1 MQFDPN
7 RQPMHP
13 HDKKN
18 LVIFIVLSLLVWWS
32 FDHFVLAPRF
42 AATEAEQKDIAAQ
55 APLTKTGEDA
65 STTVIRPRDEVLAET
80 KRITI
85 DGPEMIGSIPLTGNR
100 FDDVS
105 LKNFFVDLKG
115 GKPVALLSPAESEYP
130 LYTES
135 GWLANASDIVVP
147 DKNTVWTV
155 KGNNILTPSNP
166 VILTWNNGQDLSFE
180 KQIQIDDHFLITVTQ
195 SVTNNGTK
203 SIDLYPYS
211 TITRR
216 GVPSDHGKAMGYEG
230 PVGYIGDELQEISYD
245 NLTEEGNKSFNALNG
260 WIGFGEKYWLSA
272 IMPEQLKNTTF
283 NFQTTINADDAKKNI
298 YQVDARGDKITIEPQ
313 KTVKSTTNFF
323 VGAKKIKL
331 LDGYEDKLNIKHF
344 DMAIDFGL
352 LYFLTKPLYF
362 LLITFHNWVG
372 NFGVAIIMLTFVVR
386 GAVFPLANKS
396 YRSFAGLRKIAPK
409 MADIKVRYGNDKPRL
424 QQELIKL
431 YETEKVNPMAGCL
444 PILLQMPIF
453 FAIYR
458 VMTIAVEMRH
468 APFFG
473 WIEDLSMRDP
483 LSIINLCGLIPI
495 DLPSFL
501 MIGPWS
507 LAMFIMMLFQKKLNP
522 PPQDQIQKDIANF
535 MPYVLTFT
543 LASFPSGLV
552 IYWAFS
558 NLLSVIQQS
567 VIMKMMGV
575 PIYLFSPDEAVA
587 HNDAHQ
593 QAAQEATEK
602 AKKEIE
608 EAKSKN
614 KKDEGETPSGN

>member
-1 MQFDPN
+1 MQFDPS

-18 LVIFIVLSLLVWWS
+18 LIIFVVLSLLIWWS

-42 AATEAEQKDIAAQ
+42 AANEAAQKVVAEQ
-55 APLTKTGEDA
+55 APETKTDEIATD
-65 STTVIRPRDEVLAET
+65 TIRPREDVLSET
-80 KRITI
+80 KRINI
-85 DGPEMIGSIPLTGNR
+85 DGPEIIGSIPLTGNR
-100 FDDVS
+100 FDDIS
-105 LKNFFVDLKG
+105 LKNFYVDLKDS
-115 GKPVALLSPAESEYP
+115 KPVALLSPAESEYP

-135 GWLANASDIVVP
+135 GWLSNDSNIAVP
-147 DKNTVWTV
+147 DKNTAWKV
-155 KGNNILTPSNP
+155 KGNNTLTPNTP
-166 VILTWNNGQDLSFE
+166 VTLTWDNGQGLSFE
-180 KQIQIDDHFLITVTQ
+180 KHIKIDDHFLITVTQ
-195 SVTNNGTK
+195 NVTNNGVK

-216 GVPSDHGKAMGYEG
+216 GVPSDHGKGTGYEG
-230 PVGYIGDELQEISYD
+230 PVGYIGDELHEVSYD
-245 NLTEEGNKSFNALNG
+245 TLSEEGNKNFNALNG

-283 NFQTTINADDAKKNI
+283 NFQTTINAEDAKNNI
-298 YQVDARGDKITIEPQ
+298 YQVDARGDKITVEPQ
-313 KTVKSTTNFF
+313 KTAKNVTNFF

-331 LDGYEDKLNIKHF
+331 LDAYEDQLNIKHL

-424 QQELIKL
+424 QQELVKL

-483 LSIINLCGLIPI
+483 LSIFNLCGLIPI

-507 LAMFIMMLFQKKLNP
+507 MAMFAMMMFQKKLNP

-535 MPYVLTFT
+535 MPYVMTFT

-575 PIYLFSPDEAVA
+575 PIYLFSPDEALA
-587 HNDAHQ
+587 HNEAHQ

-602 AKKEIE
+602 AKKEV
-608 EAKSKN
+608 EAEKAKA
-614 KKDEGETPSGN
+614 KRGEGEAPSDK

>member
-18 LVIFIVLSLLVWWS
+18 LIIFVVLSLLIWWS

-42 AATEAEQKDIAAQ
+42 AANEAAQ
-55 APLTKTGEDA
+55 KVVTDQAPATKTGEIAADA
-65 STTVIRPRDEVLAET
+65 IRPREEVLAES
-80 KRITI
+80 KRILI
-85 DGPEMIGSIPLTGNR
+85 DGPEIVGSIPLTGNR

-105 LKNFFVDLKG
+105 LKNFYVDLKNN
-115 GKPVALLSPAESEYP
+115 KPVALLSPSESEYP

-135 GWLANASDIVVP
+135 GWLSNDTNIAVP
-147 DKNTVWTV
+147 DKNTVWEV
-155 KGNNILTPSNP
+155 KGNNKLTPNTP
-166 VILTWNNGQDLSFE
+166 VTLTWNNGQGLSFE

-195 SVTNNGTK
+195 NVTNNGTK

-216 GVPSDHGKAMGYEG
+216 GIPSDHGKGTGYEG
-230 PVGYIGDELQEISYD
+230 PVGYIGDELQKVSYKD
-245 NLTEEGNKSFNALNG
+245 LSEEGNKSFNALNG

-283 NFQTTINADDAKKNI
+283 NFQTTINAEDAKKNI
-298 YQVDARGDKITIEPQ
+298 YQVDARGDKITVEPQ
-313 KTVKSTTNFF
+313 KTAKNVTNFF

-331 LDGYEDKLNIKHF
+331 LDSYEESLNLKHL

-362 LLITFHNWVG
+362 LLITFHHWVG

-483 LSIINLCGLIPI
+483 LSMFNLFGLIPI
-495 DLPSFL
+495 DLPGFL

-507 LAMFIMMLFQKKLNP
+507 IAMFVMMMFQKHLNP

-535 MPYVLTFT
+535 MPYVMTFT

-575 PIYLFSPDEAVA
+575 PIYLFSPDEALA
-587 HNDAHQ
+587 HNEAHQ
-593 QAAQEATEK
+593 QAAKEATEK
-602 AKKEIE
+602 AKKDVED
-608 EAKSKN
+608 AKAKA
-614 KKDEGETPSGN
+614 KKGEGEFLSDN